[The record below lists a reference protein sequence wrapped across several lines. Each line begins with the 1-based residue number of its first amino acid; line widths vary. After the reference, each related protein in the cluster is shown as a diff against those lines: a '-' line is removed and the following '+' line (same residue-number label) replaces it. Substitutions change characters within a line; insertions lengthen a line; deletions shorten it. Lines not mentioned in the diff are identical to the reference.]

1 MKKKITEITEIPE
14 IDPELKKLAEADG
27 VKIVARSPQRLK
39 QFLEGAITLGEL
51 EGIDKEVQM
60 KIAKNGFTLLN
71 QGKLNKAKTIFEG
84 LLALDPFDAYF
95 HTALGSIAFRDKDM
109 ETALSH
115 FDKALSINP
124 FFSTARAH
132 RGEIRLA
139 RNDFTGAIE
148 DLIEA
153 INADPENEQPATQ
166 RARALIGT
174 IKEIMAKIEKN
185 PEAAKTEAERAL
197 KNQQSEE

>member
-51 EGIDKEVQM
+51 EGIDKDAQM
-60 KIAKNGFTLLN
+60 RMAKNGFTLLN
-71 QGKLNKAKTIFEG
+71 QGKLQKAKVIFEG

-95 HTALGSIAFRDKDM
+95 HSALGSIAFQEKNMDG
-109 ETALSH
+109 ALKH
-115 FDKALSINP
+115 FDQAISINP
-124 FFSTARAH
+124 FFATARAH

-139 RNDFTGAIE
+139 QNDLTGAIE

-174 IKEIMAKIEKN
+174 IKEIMAKIEKD
-185 PEAAKTEAERAL
+185 PQAAKAEAERAL
-197 KNQQSEE
+197 KNQTNK